1 MIQLKNIMAAIP
13 LVMGLA
19 MPALASLSDSGE
31 GVGPGA
37 TPASIDGLI
46 NLYAGLAPGDPDSVA
61 VTQTVRPRL
70 QLSAFT
76 RAVAPMSSGYT
87 ALGSGKSDATVDID
101 SGSFVLGRTSTND
114 AAAPSVATITVARHV
129 SDLLFSASVG
139 GIFPSSTG
147 ASSSGPLVL
156 SGVAQTY
163 TTTITPIF
171 PTLVT
176 TITPMP
182 QPVPIPPAVFLLASG
197 LAFLAPLRQRL
208 RAAVA

>member
-1 MIQLKNIMAAIP
+1 MIQLKSIMAAIP

-31 GVGPGA
+31 GIGPGG
-37 TPASIDGLI
+37 TPASIDGLF
-46 NLYAGLAPGDPDSVA
+46 NLYAGLAPGDPDSAA
-61 VTQTVRPRL
+61 VTQTVRPSL

-87 ALGSGKSDATVDID
+87 FLGSDRITSYMSTAED
-101 SGSFVLGRTSTND
+101 SGSVVRTSD
-114 AAAPSVATITVARHV
+114 AAAPSVATITVARHISDSLV
-129 SDLLFSASVG
+129 SSVG
-139 GIFPSSTG
+139 GLSPSSTG

-156 SGVAQTY
+156 SGVTPTATY
-163 TTTITPIF
+163 TTTITPIL

-176 TITPMP
+176 TITPIP
-182 QPVPIPPAVFLLASG
+182 QPVPIPPAAFLLASG